1 MDQNG
6 DQMLIRLPFAK
17 KAGRVATT
25 KSIKDQTGVADVIK
39 S

>member
-6 DQMLIRLPFAK
+6 DQRLTRLSFAK

-25 KSIKDQTGVADVIK
+25 KSIKDQTGVEDVIK